1 LTQPS
6 PSSGLYPFQAAEL
19 RVPNCSMPL
28 APTDP
33 LGFVFYV
40 MYNAYIVMRRTQIYL
55 DDRQRRKLDRVAKR
69 TRRTVSDLIRE
80 AIDARYAATPREDF
94 LEALRAGAFGVWK
107 ERTDLG
113 QTDAYLRRQRRG
125 SRLNRLAG

>member
-1 LTQPS
+1 ML
-6 PSSGLYPFQAAEL
+6 
-19 RVPNCSMPL
+19 
-28 APTDP
+28 
-33 LGFVFYV
+33 
-40 MYNAYIVMRRTQIYL
+40 MYNVYIVMRRTQIYL

-69 TRRTVSDLIRE
+69 TQRTVSDLIRE

-125 SRLNRLAG
+125 SRINRLAG

>member
-1 LTQPS
+1 
-6 PSSGLYPFQAAEL
+6 
-19 RVPNCSMPL
+19 M
-28 APTDP
+28 
-33 LGFVFYV
+33 

-80 AIDARYAATPREDF
+80 AIDARYAPTPREDF
-94 LEALRAGAFGVWK
+94 LEALRAGAFGIWK

-125 SRLNRLAG
+125 SRINRLAG